1 MQYEKKELIA
11 EGKTKRVWATQNDR
25 LVIVEFKDD
34 ALNYHGK
41 KTRVFSTVKGCAQQP
56 DKRLSAKI
64 AGRKRNTDAL

>member
-41 KTRVFSTVKGCAQQP
+41 KHVFFHGKGALSNP